1 MILSESTKAI
11 LWKAFLLVLPI
22 SSFTILSRILG
33 NTNVAPLALIP
44 MLIILLLWWLPQFFK
59 VGRSLPYQL
68 QPLLLFFFVGVLS
81 TLLITFRNIPTFQ
94 GVSWYKGILEVV
106 ASFAMGV
113 GFYLVTIYMVKNE
126 E

>member
-59 VGRSLPYQL
+59 VGRSLPYNFSL
-68 QPLLLFFFVGVLS
+68 YYFSFCWSPLN
-81 TLLITFRNIPTFQ
+81 ITHYLRFHFQ
-94 GVSWYKGILEVV
+94 GVGWYKGILEVV

-113 GFYLVTIYMVKNE
+113 GFYLVTIYMVKTKY
-126 E
+126 